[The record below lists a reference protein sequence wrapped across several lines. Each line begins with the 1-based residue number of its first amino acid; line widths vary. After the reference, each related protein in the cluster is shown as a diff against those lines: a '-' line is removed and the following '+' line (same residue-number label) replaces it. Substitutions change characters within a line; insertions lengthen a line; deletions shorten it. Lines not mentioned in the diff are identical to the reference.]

1 MSSRLLP
8 IDIARVAAVGLRTRR
23 LRAALSALG
32 IAIGIAS
39 LVAVL
44 GLSESSRAGLIR
56 QLDELGTNLLTIA
69 PGQTLSGSDAT
80 LPEAVTTTIRR
91 IAGVQQVSS
100 VRSLDASVRRTDRID
115 ADQTGGIGV
124 AAAEPTL
131 LATLGGRMTRGRFL
145 ATATGR
151 TPSVVLGA
159 VAAQRLGIDRVG
171 VQVYIAGRWYT
182 VIGIMGS
189 LPLAGD
195 LDRSVLMGYDAA
207 AAYLREERSATT
219 VYVRA
224 APAVVQRVRER
235 LAATANPANP
245 EEVTV
250 SRPSDALAARAAAE
264 SAFTGLFLGLGAVA
278 LLVGGIGIANTM
290 VISVLERRSEIGLR
304 RALGATRGH
313 VRMQFLGE
321 SLLLALAGGA
331 AGVAIGVLVIGGYAS
346 SRGWETVIPPEGLAG
361 GMAAALAIGA
371 LAGLYPAARA
381 ARLAPTEALRSV

>member
-8 IDIARVAAVGLRTRR
+8 ADVARIAAVGLRTRR

-56 QLDELGTNLLTIA
+56 QLDKLGTNLLTVA

-80 LPEAVTTTIRR
+80 LPQDAPRTIGR
-91 IAGVQQVSS
+91 IAGVQRVSS
-100 VRSLDASVRRTDRID
+100 VRTLDATVRRTDRID
-115 ADQTGGIGV
+115 PDETGGIGV
-124 AAAEPTL
+124 AATDPSL
-131 LATLGGRMTRGRFL
+131 LATLGGRMARGRFL
-145 ATATGR
+145 TGATAR

-171 VQVYIAGRWYT
+171 VQVYIAGRWYA
-182 VIGIMGS
+182 VIGIMES

-195 LDRSVLMGYDAA
+195 LDRSVLMGYAAA

-219 VYVRA
+219 IYVRA
-224 APAVVQRVRER
+224 APAAVGRVRER
-235 LAATANPANP
+235 LAATANPAAP
-245 EEVTV
+245 EEVTI

-313 VRMQFLGE
+313 VRAQFLGE

-331 AGVAIGVLVIGGYAS
+331 AGVAIGAVVTGGYAH
-346 SRGWETVIPPEGLAG
+346 SRGWETVVPPEALAG
-361 GMAAALAIGA
+361 GLGAALAIGA

-381 ARLAPTEALRSV
+381 ARLPPTEALRSV

>member
-8 IDIARVAAVGLRTRR
+8 GDVARVAAVGLRTRP

-56 QLDELGTNLLTIA
+56 QLDKLGTNLLTIA
-69 PGQTLSGSDAT
+69 PGQTLGGADAT
-80 LPEAVTTTIRR
+80 LPDEAPQTIGR
-91 IAGVQQVSS
+91 IAGVQRVSS
-100 VRSLDASVRRTDRID
+100 VRALDASVRRTDRID
-115 ADQTGGIGV
+115 PGETGGVGV
-124 AAAEPTL
+124 AAADPSL

-145 ATATGR
+145 SAATGR
-151 TPSVVLGA
+151 TASVVLGA

-189 LPLAGD
+189 LSLAGD
-195 LDRSVLMGYDAA
+195 LDRSVLMGYGAA

-219 VYVRA
+219 VYVRT
-224 APAVVQRVRER
+224 APAAVGRVRER
-235 LAATANPANP
+235 LAATASP
-245 EEVTV
+245 ESPEAVRV

-278 LLVGGIGIANTM
+278 LLVGAIGIANTM

-313 VRMQFLGE
+313 VRTQFVGE
-321 SLLLALAGGA
+321 SLLLAAAGGA
-331 AGVAIGVLVIGGYAS
+331 AGVAIGALVTGGYAR
-346 SRGWETVIPPEGLAG
+346 SRGWETVIPPEALGGGL
-361 GMAAALAIGA
+361 AAALATGA